1 MNEASTRP
9 MPLTPVVDLVGV
21 VTDPDRIKA
30 LQPGAVFTLLGQLE
44 VLRAQ
49 LWLQLVQQHAH
60 AFSVGRDERD
70 RQPDRLLSPSEAA
83 VMLGV
88 TISWL
93 HRHHRQ
99 LPFARKLSRKTL
111 RFSELGLRRWL
122 AQQKR
127 P

>member
-1 MNEASTRP
+1 
-9 MPLTPVVDLVGV
+9 MPLKPVVALAEV

-30 LQPGAVFTLLGQLE
+30 LQPVAIFALLGQLE

-49 LWLQLVQQHAH
+49 LWLHLTQQHAH
-60 AFSVGRDERD
+60 IFNVGREDRD
-70 RQPDRLLSPSEAA
+70 HQPDRLLSPSEAA

-88 TISWL
+88 TIPWL

-99 LPFARKLSRKTL
+99 LPFTRKLSRKTL

-122 AQQKR
+122 AQPKR